1 MKDEDAVQEMLM
13 MRWTKWMKWMIAT
26 EMRMLET
33 SKGERWCEREMKRDD
48 EDAVVEMLV
57 VK

>member
-33 SKGERWCEREMKRDD
+33 SKGERWCERLKR
-48 EDAVVEMLV
+48 
-57 VK
+57 